1 MDDYDKTTYWIEM
14 SEYDFATAKW
24 MYRVRRYL
32 YVGFM
37 CHQAVEKMLKAKFV
51 DNFPP
56 EQLPY
61 THKLVEIATKVG
73 IFDKMGEP
81 QKNFLRELTPL
92 NIEARYPKA
101 KDQAFAILTRA
112 YTKSLLKNTE
122 EMMKWLKEN

>member
-1 MDDYDKTTYWIEM
+1 VNEYDKTAYWIEM
-14 SEYDFATAKW
+14 SEYDFRTAKW

-37 CHQAVEKMLKAKFV
+37 CHQAVEKMLKARFV
-51 DNFPP
+51 ESQPP

-61 THKLVEIATKVG
+61 THKLVEIATKAGV
-73 IFDKMGEP
+73 FDKMDDS
-81 QKNFLRELTPL
+81 QKTFLRELTPL

-112 YTKSLLKNTE
+112 YTKTLLIRTA
-122 EMMKWLKEN
+122 EMMKWLKVN

>member
-1 MDDYDKTTYWIEM
+1 MDDYDKTAYWIEM

-37 CHQAVEKMLKAKFV
+37 CHQSIEKMLKAKFV
-51 DNFPP
+51 AFLPP

-73 IFDKMGEP
+73 VFEKMDES
-81 QKNFLRELTPL
+81 QKTFLRELTPL

-112 YTKSLLKNTE
+112 YTKSLLLKTA